1 MRQGWRGQVS
11 FIGQS
16 EIRGKARTKH
26 SRGGGRG
33 VETESWHLEW
43 RESTSR
49 DPEANEGKAE
59 NMSSFQLEDRWV
71 GLEK

>member
-1 MRQGWRGQVS
+1 MVKVR
-11 FIGQS
+11 S
-16 EIRGKARTKH
+16 EVRPEPSIAVG
-26 SRGGGRG
+26 GGGRG

>member
-1 MRQGWRGQVS
+1 MVKVR
-11 FIGQS
+11 S
-16 EIRGKARTKH
+16 EVRPEPSIAG
-26 SRGGGRG
+26 GGGRG